1 MEVDCQHTS
10 PVPSA
15 NVRPKG
21 GNAKQYCKNN
31 AGSESVSVPRYLP
44 TGSTTK
50 TKTKQRKLLAQSSF
64 RHLEWNTSR
73 IFLKWDG
80 IFQSFYIYIYER
92 ILNHTF
98 KNRPSIFSAISTII
112 RKPFRSLCFTGW
124 FLRSRKSILI
134 YAVGGLFGTLS
145 LRLLKAKRTGHYSFT
160 YISIHYN
167 QSFLNMEKLNYF
179 PWHLSFWENKLRA
192 SFTKIYLLSKRTL

>member
-1 MEVDCQHTS
+1 MDCQHTS
-10 PVPSA
+10 LVPSA

-21 GNAKQYCKNN
+21 GNAKQHCMND
-31 AGSESVSVPRYLP
+31 AGSESISVPRYLP

-73 IFLKWDG
+73 IFLEWDG
-80 IFQSFYIYIYER
+80 VFQSFYIYIYGR
-92 ILNHTF
+92 ILNQTF

-112 RKPFRSLCFTGW
+112 RKPCRSLCFTGW

-145 LRLLKAKRTGHYSFT
+145 LRLLKAKRTGPFRLHILAF
-160 YISIHYN
+160 III
-167 QSFLNMEKLNYF
+167 
-179 PWHLSFWENKLRA
+179 RA
-192 SFTKIYLLSKRTL
+192 S